1 MVGRSRETAP
11 ASSRGGL
18 LYCGRGGFPVLT
30 AALGIWVLTHCS
42 ARIQWFWPGTRLSLL
57 TAAVGF
63 WVLTAA
69 LRVFWPAAHLRVSR
83 LENAIVDAFL
93 VVGRSRETAP
103 ASSRGGLLYCGG
115 VLDLDLGQRRHPYS
129 GCRLYLSFTFRCCFF
144 WPALGFGC

>member
-1 MVGRSRETAP
+1 MQ
-11 ASSRGGL
+11 
-18 LYCGRGGFPVLT
+18 
-30 AALGIWVLTHCS
+30 ALGVDRCTAHFLACS
-42 ARIQWFWPGTRLSLL
+42 ARVQWFWPGTRLSLL

-115 VLDLDLGQRRHPYS
+115 MLDLDLGQRRHPYG
-129 GCRLYLSFTFRCCFF
+129 GCRLYLSFTFRCLCLVNQRGLVFEGLRDGNF
-144 WPALGFGC
+144 IQSSL